1 MRLLWTILLVQTEL
15 LVETADAAA
24 SVYHLLLTSVEGM
37 TLGAHLD
44 ADVLLG
50 GTGLDHIA
58 TGAPNRGLLVVR
70 MDAFLHLYS
79 PLSPWRIVS
88 HNATDIIPQ
97 GKWKCN
103 CFLKKIIFSV
113 FTSTGVDFSPDHA
126 LIHSFG
132 VSARPI
138 LFVPSA
144 KTARGLF
151 C

>member
-1 MRLLWTILLVQTEL
+1 MENNM
-15 LVETADAAA
+15 
-24 SVYHLLLTSVEGM
+24 VYHLLLTSVEGM

-58 TGAPNRGLLVVR
+58 AGAPNRGLLVVR

-97 GKWKCN
+97 GKGKCN
-103 CFLKKIIFSV
+103 CFLKKIIFW
-113 FTSTGVDFSPDHA
+113 FFAPGA
-126 LIHSFG
+126 LLFIYCLSKIFPTELCALLMWLKSFPG
-132 VSARPI
+132 F
-138 LFVPSA
+138 L
-144 KTARGLF
+144 